1 MAAVKI
7 GANGP
12 ILSTRQNLDFYV
24 GAKIT
29 ALKVALREAHNAK
42 LLVDQIVQ
50 ADLVALGY
58 GDGTGGTANE
68 TGYLRAALAAC
79 QDLDNLRFGLQ
90 TAQAPATNAAGGYVY
105 ENDLKYA
112 CQSE

>member
-7 GANGP
+7 GSNGP
-12 ILSTRQNLDFYV
+12 ILQTRQNLDFYV
-24 GAKIT
+24 GVKIT

-42 LLVDQIVQ
+42 LLVDQVVN
-50 ADLVALGY
+50 ADLLALGY
-58 GDGTGGTANE
+58 GDGNNGTANE
-68 TGYLRAALAAC
+68 IGYLRAALAAC
-79 QDLDNLRFGLQ
+79 QDLDLLRLGQQ
-90 TAQAPATNAAGGYVY
+90 TTQAPATNAANGYVY